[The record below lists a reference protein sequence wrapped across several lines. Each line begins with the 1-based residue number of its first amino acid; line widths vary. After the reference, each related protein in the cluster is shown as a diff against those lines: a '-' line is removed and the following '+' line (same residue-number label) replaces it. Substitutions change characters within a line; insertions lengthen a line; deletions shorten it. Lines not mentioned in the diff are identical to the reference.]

1 MQNKEK
7 IFDTEKVP
15 DAPDISHMLPTVD
28 VGVVMDEDKKRGQHE
43 YYCDIKPV
51 DATYLYQVE
60 WALTTKL
67 KTNLFLHQSSF
78 VKYEKKEIFRER
90 TALKESH
97 LVSRGIKQLGFT
109 VRF

>member
-1 MQNKEK
+1 VS
-7 IFDTEKVP
+7 DV
-15 DAPDISHMLPTVD
+15 PDISNMLSTID
-28 VGVVMDEDKKRGQHE
+28 VGVVIDEDKKSQHE
-43 YYCDIKPV
+43 YYCDIRPV

-67 KTNLFLHQSSF
+67 KTSLFLHQSSF

-97 LVSRGIKQLGFT
+97 LGSKA
-109 VRF
+109 